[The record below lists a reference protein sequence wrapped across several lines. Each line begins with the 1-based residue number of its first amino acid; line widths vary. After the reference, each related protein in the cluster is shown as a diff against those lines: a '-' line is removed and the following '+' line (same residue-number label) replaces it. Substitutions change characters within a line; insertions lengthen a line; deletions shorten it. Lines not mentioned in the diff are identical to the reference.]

1 MTSMLTLPI
10 IVFPSDLASSL
21 ISNSKADPREEG
33 SFEKSYIPAER
44 TGDEED
50 MAGTVLYIASR
61 AGAYLNGNILM
72 IVSFYILTLGTPDY

>member
-1 MTSMLTLPI
+1 VSL
-10 IVFPSDLASSL
+10 IVFPSELASSL

-72 IVSFYILTLGTPDY
+72 IVSLRFLSLGSPIH

>member
-1 MTSMLTLPI
+1 MALTLTLQT

-72 IVSFYILTLGTPDY
+72 IVSFHSIFSVISAY

>member
-1 MTSMLTLPI
+1 MTLMLTLPI
-10 IVFPSDLASSL
+10 IVFPSELASSL

-61 AGAYLNGNILM
+61 AGAYLNGNVLM
-72 IVSFYILTLGTPDY
+72 IVSFYLLPLGKPYH